1 MRPVITADA
10 GIRMTGPPAAVASG
24 AATAVPDG
32 RITMQDGY

>member
-10 GIRMTGPPAAVASG
+10 GMRMAGPPATVASDE
-24 AATAVPDG
+24 ATAVPDG